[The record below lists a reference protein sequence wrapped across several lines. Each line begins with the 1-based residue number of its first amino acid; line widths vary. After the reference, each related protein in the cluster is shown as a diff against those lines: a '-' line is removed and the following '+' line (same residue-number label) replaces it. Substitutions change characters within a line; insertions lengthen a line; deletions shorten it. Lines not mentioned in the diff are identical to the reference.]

1 MSESATVAG
10 RLSDDQ
16 LHEYA
21 RSAYLNAVESRRD
34 LEELKRQHLDLY
46 RAFSRDIAKGGKG
59 SEEVGPFGWSKL
71 VVPISFWIVE
81 TILPRLALNL
91 PRAIATPDSPS
102 AVPYAVAKQM
112 RINRQM
118 ARAKASR
125 EITRAIKNALIFGD
139 GPVKVTWN
147 RYFQRP
153 NIMSTGWFDV
163 LLSAGASRHW
173 HAEWIF
179 HRVRYSPHDLVELSK
194 VADSDGRPMYRNL
207 EQCLGSSGA
216 SDDPTFTERL
226 QTAGLSQYGWHDLA
240 GMTEFIECHH
250 RDGSI
255 VVLGAKG
262 EILVRTAEGPYK
274 LPMSYQEIEDKYPTP
289 TDPMTDG
296 TGQERPGLSEG
307 MSDVSWRP
315 FAFLS
320 NTPDI
325 EGPYGISD
333 VEMQQDYQREMS
345 TVRRQATDQ
354 AAANIHAPIAYNS
367 DVLPNDVDRAFSR
380 PGGKIKV
387 NGDVRSAIVRLTG
400 GQMSQDVERLS
411 DMIRAESQLV
421 SGISDYTAGQAGGPG
436 LNNTATGIT
445 KTIEE
450 ANQRWRFKQFLI
462 EQDFGDVACMVDW
475 LDRQYGGNLSA
486 PPDRRAAMGGQ
497 EGFESIADGKLYQLG
512 VEANRPGH
520 DFDIT
525 IEAGSLTPA
534 NQLEQ
539 SQNILALVG
548 ALSSNPEMAM
558 RVDWDEITQEV
569 ISAHGVDAERIYR
582 PMPPQPTQA
591 PDGSPVAAGPPPEG
605 AQPVGAA
612 IPMNGGQ

>member
-1 MSESATVAG
+1 MSESGTVAG
-10 RLSDDQ
+10 RLTDDQ

-21 RSAYLNAVESRRD
+21 RSAYLNAVEARRA
-34 LEELKRQHLDLY
+34 LEELKRQHLDFY
-46 RAFSRDIAKGGKG
+46 RAFSREIAKGGKG
-59 SEEVGPFGWSKL
+59 LSEPGPFGWSKL

-91 PRAIATPDSPS
+91 PRAIATPDSPP
-102 AVPYAVAKQM
+102 AVPFAIAKQM

-118 ARAKASR
+118 ARAKSAR
-125 EITRAIKNALIFGD
+125 EITRAVKNALIFGD

-153 NIMSTGWFDV
+153 NITSTGWFDV

-194 VADSDGRPMYRNL
+194 VADSDGKPLYRNL

-216 SDDPTFTERL
+216 SDDPTFISRL
-226 QTAGLSQYGWHDLA
+226 ETAGLSQYGWHDLA

-255 VVLGAKG
+255 VVLGARG

-274 LPMSYQEIEDKYPTP
+274 LPLSYQEINDRYPTP
-289 TDPMTDG
+289 PDPMTHG
-296 TGQERPGLSEG
+296 TGQPRPGPGEG
-307 MSDVSWRP
+307 LSDVSWRP

-320 NTPDI
+320 NTPDV

-333 VEMQQDYQREMS
+333 VEMQQDYQREAS

-354 AAANIHAPIAYNS
+354 TAANIHAPIAYNS
-367 DVLPNDVDRAFSR
+367 DVLANDVDRAFSR

-387 NGDVRSAIVRLTG
+387 NGDVRSSIARLSG
-400 GQMSQDVERLS
+400 GQVSQDVERQME
-411 DMIRAESQLV
+411 MIRAESQLI
-421 SGISDYTAGQAGGPG
+421 SGISDYTAGQATGPG

-462 EQDFGDVACMVDW
+462 EQDFGDIACMVDW
-475 LDRQYGGNLSA
+475 LDRQYGGPISA
-486 PPDRRAAMGGQ
+486 RPDRKATMGGQ
-497 EGFESIADGKLYQLG
+497 EGLEPLGAGKLYQIG
-512 VEANRPGH
+512 MEANTPGH

-534 NQLEQ
+534 NQMEQ

-548 ALSSNPEMAM
+548 ALGSNEQMAT
-558 RVDWDEITQEV
+558 RVDWDELTQEV
-569 ISAHGVDAERIYR
+569 IAAHGVDPERIYR
-582 PMPPQPTQA
+582 PMPPMPTQA
-591 PDGSPVAAGPPPEG
+591 PDGSPVAAGLPPAG

-612 IPMNGGQ
+612 IPLNGGQ